1 MEDSRVTTITND
13 PIVSYQTQSVPKLE
27 IIYRNGVRY
36 ILYK

>member
-1 MEDSRVTTITND
+1 MDDSRVTTSTND
-13 PIVSYQTQSVPKLE
+13 NIVSYQIQDMSKLE